1 MKDLYNFANIIKS
14 LRQANGWTQEQV
26 ANKMGIS
33 YQSYQ
38 NYERGI
44 TLPTLVHF
52 VKLADLFEVSLDYLI
67 DGKNY

>member
-14 LRQANGWTQEQV
+14 LRQENGWTQEQV

-44 TLPTLVHF
+44 TLPTLVNF

-67 DGKNY
+67 DRKNY